1 LALILRQIWASLV
14 SGLLS
19 LPLAT
24 TVLGLLPVAN
34 GQTTHGLIA
43 GRVVDS
49 QSGAPIPGASVV
61 YEKEVSGLRAS
72 FSTGDSGYF
81 VLALLSPGRCS
92 VRVEADGYQR
102 QEVHGL
108 ELRVAGRIDLS
119 FRLRPLADVW
129 EQGRYRSVFFPGSEA
144 VVTFYGPD
152 VDLSRHGAFA
162 ADPGSSSAMQSS
174 LSQIIEPEEVREI
187 PFPGRDVYT
196 MLVTQPAVTA
206 DTTTGRGLGL
216 SIGGQRPS
224 ASNFMLDGLENNNYL
239 VTGPSTAVAP
249 EAVQEYRISLTS
261 FSAEYGRT
269 AGYLANAVTRSG
281 GNGWHGIAYHHW
293 KNDALNAND
302 FQSNRLG
309 VERALLKENQTGFHV
324 GGDLQENRLFVSLA
338 YEYLRSRGESAPFV
352 FKVPAPGFAQSFTAP
367 SSVARRLLDGFPTPT
382 TEAGDGVTTTMQAR
396 PTVSANR
403 HLVLQRTDFI
413 PGAGADRLMFRLAT
427 ARFEWP
433 DFIWYPYP
441 DFVSGLTQPSTH
453 AAASFIKSF
462 RPTLHNELRFG
473 WGADRVGW
481 DRAQPDIPTLVID
494 RTLIGPGDSPQDAL
508 LPTLVPGSPAFYGLR
523 NRSRNWELN
532 DNLLWVRRKHTLK
545 FGGGFLL
552 RSLDGFL
559 TAGQDGQYIFDDLLS
574 FSFDEPSFFS
584 ASVARRELPNLRVP
598 DFERQYSYN
607 QFYLFAQDTFRVAPR
622 LVVDFGLRYESFGAP
637 ANVGD
642 QKDATLELGPGASFP
657 ERLAAGLIQYPQTT
671 GPQTLFNADKNDL
684 AARFGFSYALAD
696 DSQTVLRGAYGL
708 FYDRPFDNLWLNLRN
723 NSFVLGRFPYH
734 DSGTPDGYLTPV
746 AEALNAYEGTPFP
759 TDFPRLTGFD
769 PAISTGYS
777 QTYFLGVQT
786 TVGANL
792 TFEVNGQGALGRK
805 LITTDI
811 VNRQFSVPL
820 TGTSPEGR
828 YNPNL
833 PEVSYRAGQGLSN
846 YHALF
851 AMARYRTRRGLLQAA
866 YTWSHSLDNQSDP
879 LVGDFFDLSFV
890 RIGETGSTTGQ
901 IAAFSRQF
909 DSRADRGNSDFDQ
922 RHNLVLHGLWEIPP
936 VLQGRMA
943 AALLRGWRTALIAA
957 FRTGFPYTVF
967 GVSRA
972 TTENGQILNQRADVL
987 DPRQVDAG
995 RVPVAAGL
1003 QLLNPDEGEGFA
1015 QPLPGVL
1022 GNSGRNAFR
1031 GPGLF
1036 NVDVSLSRAFALPWP
1051 GESGTLTL
1059 RADVFNVLN
1068 HANLNNPESLLGAPT
1083 FGVASFGRRGRESGF
1098 PALTPLDERPREV
1111 QLMLRFEF

>member
-1 LALILRQIWASLV
+1 MLRPISASLD
-14 SGLLS
+14 SGLFSVL
-19 LPLAT
+19 LAVT
-24 TVLGLLPVAN
+24 ALGLLPVAQ

-49 QSGAPIPGASVV
+49 QSGSPISGASVV
-61 YEKEVSGLRAS
+61 YETEAFGLQ
-72 FSTGDSGYF
+72 STFTTRDSGYF
-81 VLALLSPGRCS
+81 VLALLSPGRCR

-102 QEVHGL
+102 QEIHGL
-108 ELRVAGRIDLS
+108 ELRVAGRIDLN

-129 EQGRYRSVFFPGSEA
+129 EQSRYRSVFFPGSEA

-152 VDLSRHGAFA
+152 VDLSRQGAFA
-162 ADPGSSSAMQSS
+162 ADPGSSGAMQSS
-174 LSQIIEPEEVREI
+174 LSQVIEPAEVREI

-206 DTTTGRGLGL
+206 DTTTARGLGL
-216 SIGGQRPS
+216 SVGGQRPS

-239 VTGPSTAVAP
+239 VTGPSTAIAP

-269 AGYLANAVTRSG
+269 AGYLANAITRSG
-281 GNGWHGIAYHHW
+281 GNGWHGVAYHHL

-309 VERALLKENQTGFHV
+309 LERASLRESQTGFHV
-324 GGDLQENRLFVSLA
+324 GGNVQEDSLFVSLA
-338 YEYLRSRGESAPFV
+338 YESLRSRGESAPFV

-367 SSVARRLLDGFPTPT
+367 PSVARRLLDEFPTPAT
-382 TEAGDGVTTTMQAR
+382 DPGDGVTTTMQTR
-396 PTVSANR
+396 PPVSANR

-413 PGAGADRLMFRLAT
+413 PGSGADRLMFRLAT
-427 ARFEWP
+427 SRFGWP

-441 DFVSGLTQPSTH
+441 DFVSGLAQPSIH
-453 AAASFIKSF
+453 VAASFVKSF
-462 RPTLHNELRFG
+462 RPSLHNELRFG
-473 WGADRVGW
+473 WGADRIGW

-508 LPTLVPGSPAFYGLR
+508 LPTLAPGSPAFYGLR
-523 NRSRNWELN
+523 NQSRNWELN
-532 DNLLWVRRKHTLK
+532 ENLLWIRGKHTLK

-559 TAGQDGQYIFDDLLS
+559 TAGQGGQYIFDDLLS

-584 ASVARRELPNLRVP
+584 VTLERRDLPALRVP
-598 DFERQYSYN
+598 VFERQYSYH
-607 QFYLFAQDTFRVAPR
+607 QFYLFAQDTFQVAPR

-642 QKDATLELGPGASFP
+642 HKDATLPLGPGASFP
-657 ERLAAGLIQYPQTT
+657 ERLEAAVIQYPQADA
-671 GPQTLFNADKNDL
+671 PQSLFNADKNDL
-684 AARFGFSYALAD
+684 AARFGFSYALAE
-696 DSQTVLRGAYGL
+696 DSRTVLRGAYGL

-723 NSFVLGRFPYH
+723 NSFVLSRFPYR
-734 DSGTPDGYLTPV
+734 DSGSPEGYLAPISQ
-746 AEALNAYEGTPFP
+746 ALPAYEGTPFP
-759 TDFPRLTGFD
+759 TDFPRLTAFD
-769 PAISTGYS
+769 SAIETGYS

-786 TVGANL
+786 RVGESL

-820 TGTSPEGR
+820 TDMSPEGR

-833 PEVSYRAGQGLSN
+833 PDVSYRAGQGLSN
-846 YHALF
+846 YHAF
-851 AMARYRTRRGLLQAA
+851 SAMTRYRTRRGLLQVA

-901 IAAFSRQF
+901 VAAFSRQF

-922 RHNLVLHGLWEIPP
+922 RHNVVMHAFWELPAVLEGHKAA
-936 VLQGRMA
+936 VLF
-943 AALLRGWRTALIAA
+943 RGWRTAMIAA
-957 FRTGFPYTVF
+957 FRTGFPYSVF

-987 DPRQVDAG
+987 DPRRIEGG
-995 RVPVAAGL
+995 RLPVIGGL
-1003 QLLNPDEGEGFA
+1003 QLLNPNEGEGFA
-1015 QPLPGVL
+1015 QPLSGTL
-1022 GNSGRNAFR
+1022 GNSGRNTFR

-1036 NVDVSLSRAFALPWP
+1036 NVDVSLSRSFAVPWP
-1051 GESGTLTL
+1051 DESGRLTL

-1068 HANLNNPESLLGAPT
+1068 HANLNNPEPLLGAPS
-1083 FGVASFGRRGRESGF
+1083 FGVASFGRRGREPGF